1 MAGPGTEATTQTGD
15 SAIFPA
21 GNISDTRAG
30 DEGVTLLIFELV
42 ADHGEATP
50 EA

>member
-1 MAGPGTEATTQTGD
+1 MGD

-21 GNISDTRAG
+21 GNVSDTRAG
-30 DEGVTLLIFELV
+30 DEGVTLLIFELIV
-42 ADHGEATP
+42 AEGAEGTP